1 MSDTTM
7 ALVIALPVLFASMTI
22 HELMHAVAADW
33 LGDPTAKLMGRITL
47 NPIKHIDPVLTIL
60 LPLLLILGGSPI
72 VFGAAKP
79 VQVNF
84 SSLKYDEFGGA
95 IVGMIGPL
103 TNLAIAIV
111 AAFIFNVADPTSEV
125 LYKVLG
131 FAIMINI
138 GFFVFNSIP
147 WPPLDGSRLLYA
159 FAPRPLQEIMAQIE
173 RFGIAGLIIFI
184 LLFYSFID
192 PLSNVMI
199 DLMHLLAPGL
209 DISYLTG

>member
-1 MSDTTM
+1 MSDTTL
-7 ALVIALPVLFASMTI
+7 ALLIALPVLFASMTL

-33 LGDPTAKLMGRITL
+33 LGDPTARLMGRISV
-47 NPIKHIDPVLTIL
+47 NPIRHIDPVLTIL

-103 TNLAIAIV
+103 TNLAIAVV
-111 AAFIFNVADPTSEV
+111 AALIFNLAGPTGEL
-125 LYKVLG
+125 LYKILG
-131 FAIMINI
+131 FTIMINI

-159 FAPRPLQEIMAQIE
+159 FAPRPLQKIMEQIE
-173 RFGIAGLIIFI
+173 SFGIAGLIIFI
-184 LLFYSFID
+184 LLFYSLID

-199 DLMHLLAPGL
+199 SLIQFLAPGL
-209 DISYLTG
+209 DINALF

>member
-1 MSDTTM
+1 MSDTTL
-7 ALVIALPVLFASMTI
+7 ALTIALPVLFASMTL
-22 HELMHAVAADW
+22 HELMHALAADW
-33 LGDPTAKLMGRITL
+33 LGDPTAKLMGRISI
-47 NPIKHIDPVLTIL
+47 NPIRHIDPVLTIL
-60 LPLLLILGGSPI
+60 LPLLLVLGGSPV

-111 AAFIFNVADPTSEV
+111 AAFIFNLADPTGEIV
-125 LYKVLG
+125 YKILG
-131 FAIMINI
+131 FTIMINI

-159 FAPRPLQEIMAQIE
+159 FAPRPLQEIMQKIE
-173 RFGIAGLIIFI
+173 HFGVAGLIIFI
-184 LLFYSFID
+184 LLFYSLID
-192 PLSNVMI
+192 PLSNVMV
-199 DLMHLLAPGL
+199 DLIHLLAPGL
-209 DISYLTG
+209 DLSYLTG

>member
-1 MSDTTM
+1 M